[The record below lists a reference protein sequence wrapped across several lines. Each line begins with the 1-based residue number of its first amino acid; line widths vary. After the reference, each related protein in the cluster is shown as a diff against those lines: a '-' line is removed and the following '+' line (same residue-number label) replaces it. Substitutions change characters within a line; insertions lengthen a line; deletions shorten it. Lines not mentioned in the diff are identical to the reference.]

1 MKDMQRI
8 ELLFHEIN
16 GRFDVLEERFEKRFN
31 GFEWRLGGLE
41 RRFDNFESKIRP
53 MLARIP
59 FIERKLD
66 HIKAVVGDHS
76 SKLLNHE
83 SRIGRL
89 EHQPRLLRDGER
101 DA

>member
-8 ELLFHEIN
+8 ELLFHEMN
-16 GRFDVLEERFEKRFN
+16 GRFDVLEERF
-31 GFEWRLGGLE
+31 G
-41 RRFDNFESKIRP
+41 NFEAEIKP

-66 HIKAVVGDHS
+66 RIKMVVGDHS

-89 EHQPRLLRDGER
+89 EHQPRLLCDGER

>member
-1 MKDMQRI
+1 MQRI
-8 ELLFHEIN
+8 EILFHEMN
-16 GRFDVLEERFEKRFN
+16 GRFDV
-31 GFEWRLGGLE
+31 LE
-41 RRFDNFESKIRP
+41 RRFDNFESEIRP
-53 MLARIP
+53 ILARIP
-59 FIERKLD
+59 FIEQKLD
-66 HIKAVVGDHS
+66 RIKVVVGDHS